1 MDFLLL
7 LQALILGI
15 VEGLTE
21 FLPISSTGH
30 LIVTADL
37 MNFWTPDK
45 RVVFEIAIQL
55 GAILAVCWDYR
66 LKLMTVTKGLL
77 AADPGSVRFT
87 TNVLVAFLPAA
98 VIGFMMIGY
107 IKTYLFNPM
116 VVATAL
122 ILGGILI
129 LFAERREHVIK
140 AETID
145 DLRWQDALI
154 TDCRPAT
161 EEWLPVKAFMPL
173 ALLLGRTTLSKGRT
187 AKPDCRTTTSEY
199 RTAKSDCRTTKR
211 DCRTT
216 KLICLRAMRPGRHQS
231 QGGPPSST
239 TVNARAAGLNNHQL
253 PLPHVRPQT
262 AATIRIR
269 CRQGAEGALRAETA
283 SQETWRRASHGD
295 GCAGDLET
303 HCARSA
309 AQPLSKSPSL
319 KVSASQILGFSK
331 CTAGVREQMP
341 PGGIRP

>member
-145 DLRWQDALI
+145 DLRWQDALKVGFAQCVAMI
-154 TDCRPAT
+154 PGFSFFLAIPTMIGAT
-161 EEWLPVKAFMPL
+161 VYSVYKHRAEFVLADFPVFAVGFVSAFLVAAWVVKALVRYVSNHDFTIF
-173 ALLLGRTTLSKGRT
+173 AWYRIVFGGVILLT
-187 AKPDCRTTTSEY
+187 AFTGMVD
-199 RTAKSDCRTTKR
+199 
-211 DCRTT
+211 
-216 KLICLRAMRPGRHQS
+216 
-231 QGGPPSST
+231 
-239 TVNARAAGLNNHQL
+239 
-253 PLPHVRPQT
+253 
-262 AATIRIR
+262 
-269 CRQGAEGALRAETA
+269 
-283 SQETWRRASHGD
+283 W
-295 GCAGDLET
+295 
-303 HCARSA
+303 SA
-309 AQPLSKSPSL
+309 AH
-319 KVSASQILGFSK
+319 
-331 CTAGVREQMP
+331 
-341 PGGIRP
+341 

>member
-122 ILGGILI
+122 ILGGILKYTVVATDTSWPFDNNMRRNPCPCPDRDI
-129 LFAERREHVIK
+129 WTNNTIRPYLDIGGQLGTRINNRGWVDHRNNLFS
-140 AETID
+140 
-145 DLRWQDALI
+145 
-154 TDCRPAT
+154 
-161 EEWLPVKAFMPL
+161 FY
-173 ALLLGRTTLSKGRT
+173 T
-187 AKPDCRTTTSEY
+187 ACSAIRMS
-199 RTAKSDCRTTKR
+199 A
-211 DCRTT
+211 
-216 KLICLRAMRPGRHQS
+216 
-231 QGGPPSST
+231 
-239 TVNARAAGLNNHQL
+239 V
-253 PLPHVRPQT
+253 
-262 AATIRIR
+262 AAT
-269 CRQGAEGALRAETA
+269 
-283 SQETWRRASHGD
+283 
-295 GCAGDLET
+295 
-303 HCARSA
+303 
-309 AQPLSKSPSL
+309 SPSTRARQENL
-319 KVSASQILGFSK
+319 
-331 CTAGVREQMP
+331 
-341 PGGIRP
+341 

>member
-145 DLRWQDALI
+145 DLRWQDALKVGFAQCVAMI
-154 TDCRPAT
+154 PGTSRSGATIIGGLFFGLSRKAAT
-161 EEWLPVKAFMPL
+161 EFSFFL
-173 ALLLGRTTLSKGRT
+173 AIPTMIG
-187 AKPDCRTTTSEY
+187 A
-199 RTAKSDCRTTKR
+199 
-211 DCRTT
+211 
-216 KLICLRAMRPGRHQS
+216 
-231 QGGPPSST
+231 
-239 TVNARAAGLNNHQL
+239 TVYSVYKH
-253 PLPHVRPQT
+253 
-262 AATIRIR
+262 
-269 CRQGAEGALRAETA
+269 RAEIG
-283 SQETWRRASHGD
+283 RAH
-295 GCAGDLET
+295 
-303 HCARSA
+303 
-309 AQPLSKSPSL
+309 
-319 KVSASQILGFSK
+319 V
-331 CTAGVREQMP
+331 
-341 PGGIRP
+341 

>member
-1 MDFLLL
+1 VDFLLL

-145 DLRWQDALI
+145 DLRWQDALKVGFAQCVAMI
-154 TDCRPAT
+154 PGTSRSGATIIGGLFFGLSRKAAT
-161 EEWLPVKAFMPL
+161 EFSFFLAIPTMIGATVYSVYKHRAEFVLADFPVFAVGFVSAFLVAAWVVKALVRYVSNHDFTIF
-173 ALLLGRTTLSKGRT
+173 AWYRIVFGGVILLT
-187 AKPDCRTTTSEY
+187 AFTGMVD
-199 RTAKSDCRTTKR
+199 
-211 DCRTT
+211 
-216 KLICLRAMRPGRHQS
+216 
-231 QGGPPSST
+231 
-239 TVNARAAGLNNHQL
+239 
-253 PLPHVRPQT
+253 
-262 AATIRIR
+262 
-269 CRQGAEGALRAETA
+269 
-283 SQETWRRASHGD
+283 W
-295 GCAGDLET
+295 
-303 HCARSA
+303 SA
-309 AQPLSKSPSL
+309 AH
-319 KVSASQILGFSK
+319 
-331 CTAGVREQMP
+331 
-341 PGGIRP
+341 